1 MNKTTLKELG
11 LYIDYWTKQG
21 LDAKASL
28 KVEKAN
34 KNREYKEPEVEF
46 IPPTK
51 EELRKAHLEKRKKRA
66 EKLENL
72 PYSNYHNELVNN
84 LYGKRVDILKKNA
97 IIAAHEE
104 AIRNIMIKKSIRES
118 LKAYTQDKL
127 KPNLLIVKQCFNYND
142 IRDFMI
148 IPSSRS
154 LDDLHKIGK
163 KMYDSLKI
171 AMPTFFHIEIWEKK
185 EYMSVISGG
194 KGNYRYVI

>member
-1 MNKTTLKELG
+1 MNKTTLKKLG
-11 LYIDYWTKQG
+11 LYINYWTKQG
-21 LDAKASL
+21 SDAKAYL
-28 KVEKAN
+28 KTEQAN
-34 KNREYKEPEVEF
+34 KNLKYKKLEIEF
-46 IPPTK
+46 IPPTN
-51 EELRKAHLEKRKKRA
+51 EELRKAHLEKRKKRV
-66 EKLENL
+66 EKLESL
-72 PYSNYHNELVNN
+72 PYSNYHNKLVSN

-118 LKAYTQDKL
+118 LKAYTQNEL

-148 IPSSRS
+148 IPSSHS

-163 KMYDSLKI
+163 KMYDTLKI

-185 EYMSVISGG
+185 EYMSAMSGG
-194 KGNYRYVI
+194 NGNYRYVI

>member
-11 LYIDYWTKQG
+11 LYINYWTKQG
-21 LDAKASL
+21 LDARACLKA
-28 KVEKAN
+28 EKAN
-34 KNREYKEPEVEF
+34 KNRKYKEPEVEF

-51 EELRKAHLEKRKKRA
+51 EELRKAHLEKRKRRA
-66 EKLENL
+66 EKLKDL

-84 LYGKRVDILKKNA
+84 LYSKRVDILKKNA

-104 AIRNIMIKKSIRES
+104 AIRTIMLKKSIRKS

-127 KPNLLIVKQCFNYND
+127 KPNLLIVKQCFGYNN
-142 IRDFMI
+142 ISDFMV

-163 KMYDSLKI
+163 EMYNTLKI

-185 EYMSVISGG
+185 EYMSVMSGG